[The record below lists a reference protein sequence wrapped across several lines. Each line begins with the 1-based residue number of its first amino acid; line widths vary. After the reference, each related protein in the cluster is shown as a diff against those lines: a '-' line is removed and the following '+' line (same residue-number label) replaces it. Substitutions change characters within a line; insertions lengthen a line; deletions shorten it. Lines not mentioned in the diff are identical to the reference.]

1 MPAAEGCRGIR
12 LVGRDDGDETD
23 AEVPRALG
31 VFQTQPA
38 EVGEHAEHGAGRP
51 RRPVDLDPRLRR
63 QHAGEVRGDA
73 AAGDVA
79 ERVDAP
85 GSA

>member
-1 MPAAEGCRGIR
+1 MPRFQ
-12 LVGRDDGDETD
+12 
-23 AEVPRALG
+23 VPSVLSSES
-31 VFQTQPA
+31 A
-38 EVGEHAEHGAGRP
+38 EVGEHAEHGPATTWT
-51 RRPVDLDPRLRR
+51 VDVDPRALR

-85 GSA
+85 GIASSRRRSGSV